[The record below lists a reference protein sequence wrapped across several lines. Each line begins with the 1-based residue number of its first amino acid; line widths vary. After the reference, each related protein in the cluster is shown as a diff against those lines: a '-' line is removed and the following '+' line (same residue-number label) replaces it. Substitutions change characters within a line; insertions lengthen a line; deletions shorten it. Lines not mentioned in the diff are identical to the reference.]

1 MNPGIDMIVLI
12 VLIVTIGKVLQ
23 SRYRHRQDTLDVPDR
38 RMMDVT
44 PNETA
49 RLKDEVSQLKQRIQ
63 VLERIAVD
71 KENSVA
77 REIEQL
83 RDR

>member
-1 MNPGIDMIVLI
+1 MNPFEMVVLI
-12 VLIVTIGKVLQ
+12 VFIVTIGRVLSHRR
-23 SRYRHRQDTLDVPDR
+23 SRPFDRPSMLDESPRD
-38 RMMDVT
+38 DAH
-44 PNETA
+44 TA
-49 RLKDEVSQLKQRIQ
+49 RLKEEVQQLKQRLQ

-71 KENSVA
+71 KENSLA

>member
-1 MNPGIDMIVLI
+1 MNSYEMIILI
-12 VLIVTIGKVLQ
+12 VLIVTVGKVLNG
-23 SRYRHRQDTLDVPDR
+23 RYRHRQDYLDVPAQR
-38 RMMDVT
+38 VT
-44 PNETA
+44 ETPPAETA
-49 RLKDEVSQLKQRIQ
+49 RLRDEVAMLKQRLQ